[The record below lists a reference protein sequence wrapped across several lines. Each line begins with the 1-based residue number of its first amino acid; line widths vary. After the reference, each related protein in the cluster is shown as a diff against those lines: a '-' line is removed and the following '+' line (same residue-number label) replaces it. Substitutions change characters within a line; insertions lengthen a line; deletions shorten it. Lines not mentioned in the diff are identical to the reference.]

1 MAIINT
7 TLEQNDTVDKK
18 TTCSQDKREMKKKNK
33 KQKQVDDDE
42 KQRVRFNSRVK
53 FRRDCTSLSYEER
66 QNAWYNCE
74 EIAAMRL
81 AERKLR
87 AYLSNDEELCKI
99 NSENM
104 CLLGLRTDE
113 EKKFKSKV
121 VKNSIIAVLAEQLEQ
136 EKDFLEVADDDDLFF
151 LDFESIA
158 YEYSF
163 HSQEAA
169 AEALERGL
177 RKARHV
183 QGLEEKNKKNK
194 NGEPSAALIKSY
206 SKPNSTMQDMPSR
219 QTFTNAAA

>member
-1 MAIINT
+1 MAILNT

-18 TTCSQDKREMKKKNK
+18 TTCSQDKTEMKKKQ
-33 KQKQVDDDE
+33 KQKQVVDDE
-42 KQRVRFNSRVK
+42 KAQVRFNRRVK

-66 QNAWYNCE
+66 KDAWYTCE
-74 EIAAMRL
+74 EIAAQRQ

-87 AYLSNDEELCKI
+87 AYLSNDAELCKI

-104 CLLGLRTDE
+104 CVLGLRTDE
-113 EKKFKSKV
+113 EKKLKSKV
-121 VKNSIIAVLAEQLEQ
+121 VKLSIKAVLTEQLEQ
-136 EKDFLEVADDDDLFF
+136 EKDFLQVADDDDLFF

-158 YEYSF
+158 YQYSF

-183 QGLEEKNKKNK
+183 QELDKKK
-194 NGEPSAALIKSY
+194 DGEPSATLIKSY

-219 QTFTNAAA
+219 RTFTNAAA